1 MNKKEILSVISVGDV
16 IKKTDVRK
24 VMRCY
29 DFQEWE
35 VKELLSLQNNTIKSI
50 NEFRWEY
57 VRGTLMI
64 NNDIFADM
72 GVLVRDLID
81 DIKMGYHRVSND
93 VIYADINNKESVTL
107 ELDNIKP
114 MNFEYKPLVDYRTNR
129 ITHIE
134 ISYEKGK
141 IGLREKKREIK
152 ELLNYLDLI

>member
-1 MNKKEILSVISVGDV
+1 MNNKEIVSIISVEDV

-29 DFQEWE
+29 DFQKWE
-35 VKELLSLQNNTIKSI
+35 VDELLSLNNDTPKSI

-64 NNDIFADM
+64 NNDIFTDM
-72 GVLVRDLID
+72 GILVRDLID
-81 DIKMGYHRVSND
+81 DIKMGYHRVGNQIIYDD
-93 VIYADINNKESVTL
+93 VNNKNDITSNF
-107 ELDNIKP
+107 DNIESMK
-114 MNFEYKPLVDYRTNR
+114 FEYKPLTDYRTGR

-134 ISYEKGK
+134 ISYEKNK
-141 IGLREKKREIK
+141 VNAREKKKEIK